1 MTDENAQDNAKA
13 IAEAHLTEGNFSF
26 LEHLASREMPTD
38 VVDIYLDEAAG
49 HRINKLEVDRLMKA
63 GNDDQVAIINT
74 QIEHEI
80 EKAQKSHYKVHLTG
94 ITNDVYDAI
103 IDEAEKEFP
112 YEYTESRNPLTMKTE
127 RNVVFSEKRQTFF
140 RVHYWAASIVK
151 IEGPDG
157 RVDDNITP
165 EFAAILNAKAPVIA
179 LARIQGAIDELRMA
193 SDWMD
198 KLAGDDFLAK
208 S

>member
-1 MTDENAQDNAKA
+1 MTDTDSAREV
-13 IAEAHLTEGNFSF
+13 AEAHLTQGTFSF
-26 LEHLASREMPTD
+26 LDHLQNREMPTD

-63 GNDDQVAIINT
+63 GNDEQVALINK

-80 EKAQKSHYKVHLTG
+80 ESAQASRYRVHLTG

-112 YEYTESRNPLTMKTE
+112 YEYRETRNPLTMRLE
-127 RNVVFSEKRQTFF
+127 REVVPDEKRQTFF

-157 RVDDNITP
+157 SVDENITP

-179 LARIQGAIDELRMA
+179 LARIQHAIDELRMA

-198 KLAGDDFLAK
+198 KLAGDDFLVK